1 MNILDVLL
9 GKTRVGIL
17 ERLEDEE
24 YHFSFDENWLEVPNR
39 PVLGQIF
46 EDRIPDDIVTS
57 GLPCWFAHLL
67 PQGPLLRMIARE
79 AGVEPE
85 DDFEILRHIGEDLPG
100 AVILMPGTNRA
111 HRQRKPLVQTTPS
124 GDGRLGSAVNTSLAF
139 QTASLFIIKK
149 RELRVLRSRSGVPLT
164 RYVSNNSSHVD
175 RGRLRLDR
183 LGFSAID
190 DPQEAPTRRKLTV
203 RRFWCAWR
211 DRLSR
216 RGFTRLRIQERTE

>member
-1 MNILDVLL
+1 MGKNARRHL
-9 GKTRVGIL
+9 GTARRRRIP
-17 ERLEDEE
+17 
-24 YHFSFDENWLEVPNR
+24 FPFDENWLEVPNR

-100 AVILMPGTNRA
+100 AVILMPGTNRP

-124 GDGRLGSAVNTSLAF
+124 GDGRL
-139 QTASLFIIKK
+139 
-149 RELRVLRSRSGVPLT
+149 R
-164 RYVSNNSSHVD
+164 
-175 RGRLRLDR
+175 
-183 LGFSAID
+183 FSALAGAQLKLSVHEGERGIVI
-190 DPQEAPTRRKLTV
+190 PVEGGAGNGLPSFTIRNSMSYLHRICNNGLGQECRH
-203 RRFWCAWR
+203 
-211 DRLSR
+211 
-216 RGFTRLRIQERTE
+216 